1 MVISD
6 ILKNE
11 HITQQEMEF
20 LVEEYIFAKKGQR
33 VTVSAFLP
41 FEWGLL
47 HIAFWTAHK
56 HFTNDTKTE
65 S

>member
-6 ILKNE
+6 IIKNE

-33 VTVSAFLP
+33 VKIAAFLP
-41 FEWGLL
+41 FEWALL
-47 HIAFWTAHK
+47 HHAFWTAFK
-56 HFTNDTKTE
+56 HFCDRKEN
-65 S
+65 